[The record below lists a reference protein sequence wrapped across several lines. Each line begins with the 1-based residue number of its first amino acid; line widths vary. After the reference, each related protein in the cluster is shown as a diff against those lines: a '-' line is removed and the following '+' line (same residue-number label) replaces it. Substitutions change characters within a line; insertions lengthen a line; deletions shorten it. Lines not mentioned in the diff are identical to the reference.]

1 MKNIIGIKCKGR
13 IFVSEFRP
21 NNYKEYSSLEK
32 LIINGKSPEKTFHPN
47 WCVIDSKP
55 VTVQRYVKQ
64 PDINHRYELI
74 NKSMESD
81 KIKLVLKK
89 EDVTEYNIKGGGLCW
104 KDEYK
109 TYQSLY
115 KKVSDKQ
122 PDILEYVAFEYETV
136 TKVKEAKEYKG
147 FAYDVQKT
155 KWAHEGLKE
164 LKENEVQH
172 QLIDKI
178 IFPDILLPARPCSL
192 TSKQSFDIVRQYIKQ
207 HINYD
212 VAFITSDYNFCFTVK
227 KKIFLAAPE
236 KYTVDVNNL
245 WNLEHKNPSKLETKY
260 NKFREI
266 ECFNMAPKEYQSY
279 RIIEQSYRIIEG
291 FRGKTQEDLKN
302 NIDSYCRKLIEF
314 INEPVVDCPHC
325 KGRGVIDEETSYDNR
340 KK

>member
-1 MKNIIGIKCKGR
+1 MINIIGIKCKGR

-21 NNYKEYSSLEK
+21 NDYRKYSSLEK
-32 LIINGKSPEKTFHPN
+32 LIINGKSSEKTFHPS
-47 WCVIDSKP
+47 WCVIGSEP

-64 PDINHRYELI
+64 PNVNHRYELFDPTI
-74 NKSMESD
+74 KSD
-81 KIKLVLKK
+81 KIKSVLKK
-89 EDVTEYNIKGGGLCW
+89 EDVLEYIDGEWDW
-104 KDEYK
+104 KSEYE
-109 TYQSLY
+109 TYRSLY
-115 KKVSDKQ
+115 KAVSDEQ
-122 PDILEYVAFEYETV
+122 PDILEYVEFEYKTITE
-136 TKVKEAKEYKG
+136 VKEIKEYEG

-155 KWAHEGLKE
+155 QWAHEGLKE

-178 IFPDILLPARPCSL
+178 IFPGILLPSRPCSL
-192 TSKQSFDIVRQYIKQ
+192 TSKQSFAIVKQYIKQ

-227 KKIFLAAPE
+227 KKIFLSIPE
-236 KYTVDVNNL
+236 VYSTNVNELWHLDLERKNL
-245 WNLEHKNPSKLETKY
+245 SKLKKKCK
-260 NKFREI
+260 KFREI
-266 ECFNMAPKEYQSY
+266 ECFNMAPEKYQD
-279 RIIEQSYRIIEG
+279 YRIIEG
-291 FRGKTQEDLKN
+291 FKGETQEDLKN